1 MRRTIDNLNAHE
13 CREILKK
20 IHRRDVIG
28 QFSDEEVRN
37 IMTRAGH
44 PTMAGGATGAIAGV
58 GMPAAA
64 GGVDVASAITS
75 VVPGIRK
82 LKKIAISADIPAQGG
97 VVRLTLPKSSYW
109 QKGTLRITGNLAVT
123 QPGSLQTITYGD
135 PRTFLQR
142 MEFSLSGSTSPRVLT
157 GLQADIID
165 NLDVPAIAPNKN
177 TFTGGQGVISTTTNY
192 AFAAEFSPRFTVS
205 DQNLYGIPYLGA
217 PGTVPQ
223 LSLTFGRPDQTF
235 VTVGGSGASVAFS
248 GGKVE
253 LEMWRVDLPAPIAP
267 QTVVAPDGKSTQEI
281 PGQGLYHES
290 SYVLI
295 SRMQDAIDLTSAGT
309 IKKFR
314 LPAAGPDYLRM
325 ILMCYKN
332 NVLDDESAPLMDHA
346 DIVVQQ
352 ATSIESKYIWQFDNE
367 YRQTYNKTRPT
378 GVYVFSGIDLTGTDS
393 DIYVTRDLGNFDID
407 FYGSSNSVP
416 ANSRVECVT
425 QALLPLSSPGQYL

>member
-1 MRRTIDNLNAHE
+1 MRSTIDNLSGHQ

-20 IHRRDVIG
+20 IGRSRQVG
-28 QFSDEEVRN
+28 AFSDDEL
-37 IMTRAGH
+37 RAILMKGGIG
-44 PTMAGGATGAIAGV
+44 PLGGGAVGAMSMS

-64 GGVDVASAITS
+64 GGVDVSAAITS

-82 LKKIAISADIPAQGG
+82 LKKIAITADIPAQGG

-109 QKGTLRITGNLAVT
+109 QKGTIRVSGNVAIT
-123 QPGSLQTITYGD
+123 QPGSLQAITYGD
-135 PRTFLQR
+135 PRLWLQR
-142 MEFSLSGSTSPRVLT
+142 MEFSLSGSTAPRVLT

-165 NLDVPAIAPNKN
+165 NLDVPAVSPNKQ

-192 AFAAEFSPRFTVS
+192 PYAIEWSPRFTVS

-235 VTVGGSGASVAFS
+235 VTVGGTGASAAFS

-253 LEMWRVDLPAPIAP
+253 LEMWRVDLPSPIAP
-267 QTVVAPDGKSTQEI
+267 QTIVSPDGKTTQEI

-295 SRMQDAIDLTSAGT
+295 SRLQDAQDLTSAGT

-325 ILMCYKN
+325 ILMVYKN
-332 NVLDDESAPLMDHA
+332 NLLDDETAPLMDHA
-346 DIVVQQ
+346 DITVQQ

-367 YRQTYNKTRPT
+367 YRQTYNKARPT
-378 GVYVFSGIDLTGTDS
+378 GVYVFSGIDLTGSDS

-407 FYGSSNSVP
+407 WYGSANAP
-416 ANSRVECVT
+416 GANSRVECIT
-425 QALLPLSSPGQYL
+425 QSLLPLSSPGQYL